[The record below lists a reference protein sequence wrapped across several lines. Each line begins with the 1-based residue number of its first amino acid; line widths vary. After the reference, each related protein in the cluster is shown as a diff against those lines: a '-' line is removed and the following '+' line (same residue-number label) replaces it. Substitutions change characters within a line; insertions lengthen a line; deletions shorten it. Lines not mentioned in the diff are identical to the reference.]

1 MEITK
6 YAENLPHTCPDFV
19 EHPHKVE
26 TKTILKD
33 RNGNTF
39 EDVRMRGCYQ
49 CQEASASQDQG
60 TNQIAL
66 ALLDLGIPCTI
77 HQTGGFTMCVY
88 IKTGETSY
96 IYANDEGFSFY
107 KDAEDEGWAHYDF
120 AESENTAQAKAQAIT
135 ETMKVANI
143 TALDF

>member
-19 EHPHKVE
+19 EHPHRVE
-26 TKTILKD
+26 RIIGETRIKS
-33 RNGNTF
+33 
-39 EDVRMRGCYQ
+39 GCYQ
-49 CQEASASQDQG
+49 CQEASASEDQG
-60 TNQIAL
+60 TTQIAF

-88 IKTGETSY
+88 IKTGKTSY

-107 KDAEDEGWAHYDF
+107 KDAEDDGGAHYEF
-120 AESENTAQAKAQAIT
+120 SESENTAQAKAQTIS
-135 ETMKVANI
+135 ETMKGANI